1 MLSWWMSAPE
11 DVNVELKIPD
21 EFRLWRWCRHP
32 AVASQC
38 RSCQTRSTLFG
49 NPCVIGNWKHAPI
62 LNISFDLSNVTKC
75 IDDSWHWPLEQIYIS
90 TPLILLTQL
99 IFMFYK
105 MFLPYVAKFRILL
118 LICPAT
124 FRSQQLLICIE
135 QNFSNAFK
143 QWHRGTIGSRAS
155 LSQCPLQ
162 SRRRQV
168 LSDFCRGVTHQL
180 FTNGTRYAP

>member
-1 MLSWWMSAPE
+1 MSSVS
-11 DVNVELKIPD
+11 DVDVATLLLPPNAG
-21 EFRLWRWCRHP
+21 
-32 AVASQC
+32 AVKQDQRFSE
-38 RSCQTRSTLFG
+38 TRG
-49 NPCVIGNWKHAPI
+49 VIGNWKDAPI

-75 IDDSWHWPLEQIYIS
+75 IDDSWHWPLEQIYFS
-90 TPLILLTQL
+90 PPLILLTQL

-143 QWHRGTIGSRAS
+143 QWHRGTIDSSAS

-162 SRRRQV
+162 SHRRQA
-168 LSDFCRGVTHQL
+168 LSDFCRGVANQL